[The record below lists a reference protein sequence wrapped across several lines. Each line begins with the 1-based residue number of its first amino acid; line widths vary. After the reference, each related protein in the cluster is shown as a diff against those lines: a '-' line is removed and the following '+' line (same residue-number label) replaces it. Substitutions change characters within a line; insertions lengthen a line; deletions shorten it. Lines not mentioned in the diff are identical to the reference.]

1 MGVVLERNER
11 RISGERGS
19 DWESDQTMLMLNV
32 IYMDGCTPKASLK
45 ILQQSVCERSGIE
58 GYARNVSAKDAI
70 LIRPI
75 SDSMIK

>member
-1 MGVVLERNER
+1 
-11 RISGERGS
+11 
-19 DWESDQTMLMLNV
+19 MLMLNV
-32 IYMDGCTPKASLK
+32 VYMERCTPKASLK